1 LILDRL
7 ALDGK
12 DWNPQTIP
20 NSIGAVYM
28 FIFAS
33 LILPLLTR
41 LQTPS
46 TTPTKEVAITID
58 DLPFVSESSDF
69 ESALNNTKLLLKPFK
84 EAHLPIACFVIGSD
98 FEQFSSAERKRLYR
112 CWQDVGA
119 EFGNHTWTHAD
130 FDKVSLE
137 HYENE
142 ILQADRSMKRDL
154 GVSKVSYFRSPYLN
168 DGPDHAKKNGLQWF
182 LQAKGFREAPVTLDT
197 EDWQFAT
204 PYDRAFIKGD
214 KALMKRLDAAYMP
227 YMNSMVEFFEGISQ
241 QVFDR
246 KCALIYLLHANRLTA
261 KKMPEV
267 LAMLKRRGY
276 KIVSL
281 DRALQDPAYQSPDH
295 YLGPG
300 GFSWL
305 IRWGLDKG
313 LKLPLY
319 PAVPKW
325 VQSISPKD

>member
-1 LILDRL
+1 
-7 ALDGK
+7 
-12 DWNPQTIP
+12 
-20 NSIGAVYM
+20 
-28 FIFAS
+28 
-33 LILPLLTR
+33 
-41 LQTPS
+41 
-46 TTPTKEVAITID
+46 
-58 DLPFVSESSDF
+58 
-69 ESALNNTKLLLKPFK
+69 
-84 EAHLPIACFVIGSD
+84 
-98 FEQFSSAERKRLYR
+98 
-112 CWQDVGA
+112 VGA

-142 ILQADRSMKRDL
+142 ILQTDRSMKRDL